1 MRVRAPAFV
10 GAAGAPPRHRGGV
23 GRVGPR
29 GLLALLPILR
39 PLPLLSLLALVAL
52 GRPARGAAAPD
63 TLPHVLGLPDPRVLV
78 VGHVERPAGGGLAL
92 AWSAS
97 ELRLRFRGTSL
108 AIDVDDRIT
117 ATTNDGSDLLA
128 VTIDGVRR
136 DVVVPRGR
144 SVVSLAE
151 ALSSGAHEASIL
163 KRTEPAVGTLVVHG
177 VLVDG
182 AGEVLPP
189 PAPRPRRIE
198 VLGDSL
204 ATGFGVLGRGP
215 SCPFT
220 PQTED
225 VTASFAGLLAHG
237 AAADLVMVAWSGK
250 GLVRNLDGEADG
262 PTVPTLWRTAAPLD
276 ASPDV
281 VVVALGAND
290 FYRGVP
296 DRHAFLAA
304 TGVLL
309 DDLRAAHPR
318 AWIVLASPM
327 ALTPRPDDPSTVIAP
342 AWLRALVEARRDGR
356 LSFVHL
362 PPRDDALGL
371 GCVWHAGPK
380 MHERLARVLAAELA
394 RRLGW

>member
-1 MRVRAPAFV
+1 MRARAPAPV
-10 GAAGAPPRHRGGV
+10 VAAGGPRRRLGRA

-29 GLLALLPILR
+29 GLLALLVL
-39 PLPLLSLLALVAL
+39 LPLLAL

-63 TLPHVLGLPDPRVLV
+63 TLPHVLALPDPRVLV

-92 AWSAS
+92 TWSAS
-97 ELRLRFRGTSL
+97 ELRLRFQGTSL
-108 AIDVDDRIT
+108 AIDVDDRVT
-117 ATTNDGSDLLA
+117 AATPNDGSDLLA

-136 DVVVPRGR
+136 DVIVPRGR
-144 SVVSLAE
+144 SVVSLAA
-151 ALSSGAHEASIL
+151 ALSPGTHEASIL
-163 KRTEPAVGTLVVHG
+163 KRTEPAVGTLLVHG

-182 AGEVLPP
+182 TGEVLPP
-189 PAPRPRRIE
+189 PPPRPRRIE

-215 SCPFT
+215 TCPFT

-250 GLVRNLDGEADG
+250 GLARNLEGGADE
-262 PTVPTLWRTAAPLD
+262 PTVPALWRAAAPLD

-296 DRHAFLAA
+296 DRDAFLAA
-304 TGVLL
+304 MDALL
-309 DDLRAAHPR
+309 DGLRAAHPR

-342 AWLRALVEARRDGR
+342 GWLRAIVDARRDGR
-356 LSFVHL
+356 LSSVHL

-394 RRLGW
+394 SRLGW